1 MPDQTVLVAIDIG
14 TTKVCV
20 LIGEA
25 GRAGGVDVIGI
36 GQAPS
41 DGLRKGVVVDIA
53 RTVQSVAA
61 AVDAAERLSGLKV
74 RSAFVGISG
83 SHIGSQ
89 NSRGMVAVSSR
100 QHEIQRD
107 DTLRAIENAR
117 AVSIPNTREILH
129 VIPRGYVV
137 DNNAGV
143 RDPIGMSA
151 VRLEVETHIV
161 TASTTSVQNLSKCVQ
176 RAGIEI
182 DELVL
187 APLAT
192 AEALLSDEDR
202 ELGVVLCDIG
212 GDTTDVAIFPDGSIS
227 HCATIPMG
235 ARSVTSDLGL
245 VLRVTPDVAESLKVK
260 QGTAVPL
267 EVDPDEVIQITSIG
281 EEGPRPITRR
291 HMAQIIEARTAEL
304 FDHVAREIEAAGATN
319 RLQAGVVLTGGGAL
333 LTGIARAA
341 RDQLGMAARVMS
353 PTGLGGLTHPTPR
366 PPYSASSGLLIWGA
380 KNWSADED
388 HVAAPSLDGV
398 GGRLLRLFRSLM
410 PQPSRR
416 S

>member
-1 MPDQTVLVAIDIG
+1 LAEQTVLVAIDIG

-20 LIGEA
+20 LIGEVG
-25 GRAGGVDVIGI
+25 GRSASVDVIGI

-41 DGLRKGVVVDIA
+41 DGLRKGVVVDID

-61 AVDAAERLSGLKV
+61 AVEAAERLSGLKV

-89 NSRGMVAVSSR
+89 NSKGMVAVSSR
-100 QHEIQRD
+100 QHDIQRE
-107 DTLRAIENAR
+107 DTIRAIENAR

-137 DNNAGV
+137 DSNAGV

-192 AEALLSDEDR
+192 AEALLSEEDR
-202 ELGVVLCDIG
+202 ELGVALLDIG
-212 GDTTDVAIFPDGSIS
+212 GDTTDVAIFQDGSIS

-245 VLRVTPDVAESLKVK
+245 VLRVTPEAAESLKLK
-260 QGTAVPL
+260 QGTATPL
-267 EVDPDEVIQITSIG
+267 DVDPDEVIQITSIG
-281 EEGPRPITRR
+281 EEQPRPVTRR
-291 HMAQIIEARTAEL
+291 HVAQIVEARTAEL

-319 RLQAGVVLTGGGAL
+319 RLQAGLALTGGGSL
-333 LTGIARAA
+333 LTGLGKAA
-341 RDQLGMAARVMS
+341 RDQLGMSARVLA
-353 PTGLGGLTHPTPR
+353 PHGLGGLTDSISSPR
-366 PPYSASSGLLIWGA
+366 YSAASGLLLWGA
-380 KNWSADED
+380 KNWTADDER
-388 HVAAPSLDGV
+388 APSRAGEV
-398 GGRLLRLFRSLM
+398 GSRIARILRGLM
-410 PQPSRR
+410 P
-416 S
+416 

>member
-1 MPDQTVLVAIDIG
+1 MAEQTVLVAIDIG

-20 LIGEA
+20 LIGEVGA
-25 GRAGGVDVIGI
+25 RTGSVDVIGI

-41 DGLRKGVVVDIA
+41 DGLRKGVVVDID

-89 NSRGMVAVSSR
+89 NSKGMVAVSSR

-212 GDTTDVAIFPDGSIS
+212 GDTTDVAVFQDGSIS

-245 VLRVTPDVAESLKVK
+245 VLRVTPETAESLKVK
-260 QGTAVPL
+260 QGTALPL
-267 EVDPDEVIQITSIG
+267 KVDPDEVIQITSIG
-281 EEGPRPITRR
+281 EDQPRPITRR
-291 HMAQIIEARTAEL
+291 HVAQIIEARTAEL

-319 RLQAGVVLTGGGAL
+319 RLQAGLALTGGGSL
-333 LTGIARAA
+333 LTGISQAA
-341 RDQLGMAARVMS
+341 RDQLGMSARVLA
-353 PTGLGGLTHPTPR
+353 PDGLGGLTDSIST
-366 PPYSASSGLLIWGA
+366 PPYAASSGLLIWGA
-380 KNWSADED
+380 KNWTVEGEREGGGR
-388 HVAAPSLDGV
+388 SLDNV
-398 GGRLLRLFRSLM
+398 GGRIAKIFRGLM
-410 PQPSRR
+410 P
-416 S
+416 

>member
-1 MPDQTVLVAIDIG
+1 MADQTVLVAIDIG

-20 LIGEA
+20 LIGEVG
-25 GRAGGVDVIGI
+25 GRTGGVDVIGI

-41 DGLRKGVVVDIA
+41 DGLRKGVVIDID
-53 RTVQSVAA
+53 RTVQSVAT

-89 NSRGMVAVSSR
+89 NSRGMVAVSGR
-100 QHEIQRD
+100 QHDVTRE
-107 DTLRAIENAR
+107 DTVRAIEAAR

-129 VIPRGYVV
+129 VLPRGYVV
-137 DNNAGV
+137 DGQAGV

-161 TASTTSVQNLSKCVQ
+161 TASTTSVQNLTKCVQ

-192 AEALLSDEDR
+192 ADAVLSEEDR
-202 ELGVVLCDIG
+202 ELGAALCDIG
-212 GDTTDVAIFPDGSIS
+212 GDTTDVAIFQDGSIS
-227 HCATIPMG
+227 HCATIPIG

-245 VLRVTPDVAESLKVK
+245 VLRVTPDVAEALKAK
-260 QGTAVPL
+260 QGTALPL

-281 EEGPRPITRR
+281 EDAPRPVTRR
-291 HMAQIIEARTAEL
+291 HVAQIIEARTAEL
-304 FDHVAREIEAAGATN
+304 FDHVAREVEAAGATN
-319 RLQAGVVLTGGGAL
+319 RLQAGLVLTGGGAL

-341 RDQLGMAARVMS
+341 RDQLGMSARVVA
-353 PTGLGGLTHPTPR
+353 PTGVGGLTDSIAS
-366 PPYSASSGLLIWGA
+366 PPYAAASGLLIWGA
-380 KNWSADED
+380 RNWSADDER
-388 HVAAPSLDGV
+388 ASARSLDGI
-398 GGRLLRLFRSLM
+398 GGRLSRLFRSLM
-410 PQPSRR
+410 P
-416 S
+416 

>member
-1 MPDQTVLVAIDIG
+1 MADQTVLVAIDIG

-20 LIGEA
+20 LIGEV
-25 GRAGGVDVIGI
+25 GVRTGGVDVIGI

-41 DGLRKGVVVDIA
+41 DGLRKGVVVDID

-61 AVDAAERLSGLKV
+61 AVDAAERLCGLKV

-100 QHEIQRD
+100 QHDVQRE
-107 DTLRAIENAR
+107 DTIRAIEAAR

-137 DNNAGV
+137 DGQEGV

-161 TASTTSVQNLSKCVQ
+161 TASSTSVLNLSKCVQ

-192 AEALLSDEDR
+192 SEALLSEEDR
-202 ELGVVLCDIG
+202 ELGVALVDIG
-212 GDTTDVAIFPDGSIS
+212 GDTTDVAIFQDGSIS

-235 ARSVTSDLGL
+235 ARSITSDLGL
-245 VLRVTPDVAESLKVK
+245 VLRVTPEVAEMLKTK
-260 QGTAVPL
+260 QGTALPL
-267 EVDPDEVIQITSIG
+267 DVDPDEVMQITSIG
-281 EEGPRPITRR
+281 EDQPRPITRR
-291 HMAQIIEARTAEL
+291 HIAQIIEARIAEL

-319 RLQAGVVLTGGGAL
+319 RLQAGLALTGGGAQL
-333 LTGIARAA
+333 IGVARAA
-341 RDQLGMAARVMS
+341 RDQLGMSARVLA
-353 PTGLGGLTHPTPR
+353 PAGLGGLTDSVST
-366 PPYSASSGLLIWGA
+366 PPYSAASGLLLWGA
-380 KNWSADED
+380 KHWTGEDER
-388 HVAAPSLDGV
+388 AGSRALDGM
-398 GGRLLRLFRSLM
+398 GGRIAKIFRGLM
-410 PQPSRR
+410 P
-416 S
+416 

>member
-1 MPDQTVLVAIDIG
+1 LADQTVLVAIDIG

-20 LIGEA
+20 LIGEVG
-25 GRAGGVDVIGI
+25 GRTGGVDVIGI

-41 DGLRKGVVVDIA
+41 DGLRKGVVIDID
-53 RTVQSVAA
+53 RTVQSVAT

-89 NSRGMVAVSSR
+89 NSRGMIAVSGR
-100 QHEIQRD
+100 QHDVTRE
-107 DTLRAIENAR
+107 DTVRAIEAAR

-129 VIPRGYVV
+129 VLPRGYVV
-137 DNNAGV
+137 DGQAGV

-161 TASTTSVQNLSKCVQ
+161 TASTTSVQNLTKCVQ

-192 AEALLSDEDR
+192 ADAVMTDEDR
-202 ELGVVLCDIG
+202 ELGAVLCDIG
-212 GDTTDVAIFPDGSIS
+212 GDTTDVAVFQDGSIS
-227 HCATIPMG
+227 HCATIPIG

-245 VLRVTPDVAESLKVK
+245 VLRVTPDVAEQLKAK
-260 QGTAVPL
+260 QGTALPL

-281 EEGPRPITRR
+281 EDAPRPVTRR
-291 HMAQIIEARTAEL
+291 HVAQIIEARTAEL
-304 FDHVAREIEAAGATN
+304 FDHVAKEIEAAGATN
-319 RLQAGVVLTGGGAL
+319 RLQAGLVLTGGGAM

-341 RDQLGMAARVMS
+341 RDQLGMSARVV
-353 PTGLGGLTHPTPR
+353 PPGGIGGLTDSISS
-366 PPYSASSGLLIWGA
+366 PPYAAASGLLIWGA
-380 KNWSADED
+380 RNWSADDER
-388 HVAAPSLDGV
+388 ASARSLDGI
-398 GGRLLRLFRSLM
+398 GGRLGKLFRSLM
-410 PQPSRR
+410 P
-416 S
+416 

>member
-1 MPDQTVLVAIDIG
+1 VAEQTVLVAIDIG

-20 LIGEA
+20 LIGEVGA
-25 GRAGGVDVIGI
+25 RTGSVDVIGI

-41 DGLRKGVVVDIA
+41 DGLRKGVVVDID

-61 AVDAAERLSGLKV
+61 AVDAAERLCGLKV

-100 QHEIQRD
+100 QHDIQRE
-107 DTLRAIENAR
+107 DTIRAIENAR

-137 DNNAGV
+137 DGQAGV

-161 TASTTSVQNLSKCVQ
+161 TASSTSVQNLSKCVQ

-192 AEALLSDEDR
+192 SEVLLTEEDR
-202 ELGVVLCDIG
+202 ELGVVLLDIG
-212 GDTTDVAIFPDGSIS
+212 GDTTDVAVFQDGSIS

-245 VLRVTPDVAESLKVK
+245 VLRVTPEAAESLKIK
-260 QGTAVPL
+260 QGTALPL
-267 EVDPDEVIQITSIG
+267 DVDPDEVIQITSIG
-281 EEGPRPITRR
+281 EDGPRPITRR
-291 HMAQIIEARTAEL
+291 HVAQIIEARTAEL

-319 RLQAGVVLTGGGAL
+319 RLQAGLALTGGGSQ
-333 LTGIARAA
+333 LTGIAKAA
-341 RDQLGMAARVMS
+341 RDQLGMSARVLA
-353 PTGLGGLTHPTPR
+353 PAGLGGLTDSIST
-366 PPYSASSGLLIWGA
+366 PPYSASSGLLLWGA
-380 KNWSADED
+380 NHWTGEDER
-388 HVAAPSLDGV
+388 AGGRALDGMS
-398 GGRLLRLFRSLM
+398 GRIVKIFKGLM
-410 PQPSRR
+410 P
-416 S
+416 

>member
-1 MPDQTVLVAIDIG
+1 VADQTVLVAIDIG

-20 LIGEA
+20 LIGEVGA
-25 GRAGGVDVIGI
+25 RTGGVDVIGI

-41 DGLRKGVVVDIA
+41 DGLRKGVVVDID

-61 AVDAAERLSGLKV
+61 AVDAAERLCGLKV

-100 QHEIQRD
+100 QHDIQRE
-107 DTLRAIENAR
+107 DTIRAIENAR

-137 DNNAGV
+137 DGQAGV

-161 TASTTSVQNLSKCVQ
+161 TASSTSVQNLSKCVQ

-192 AEALLSDEDR
+192 SEVLLTEEDR
-202 ELGVVLCDIG
+202 ELGVVLLDIG
-212 GDTTDVAIFPDGSIS
+212 GDTTDVAVFQDGSIS

-245 VLRVTPDVAESLKVK
+245 VLRVTPEAAESLKIK
-260 QGTAVPL
+260 QGTALPL
-267 EVDPDEVIQITSIG
+267 DVDPDEVIQIMSIG
-281 EEGPRPITRR
+281 EDGPRPITRR
-291 HMAQIIEARTAEL
+291 HVAQIIEARTAEL

-319 RLQAGVVLTGGGAL
+319 RLQAGLALTGGGSQL
-333 LTGIARAA
+333 IGIAKAA
-341 RDQLGMAARVMS
+341 RDQLGMSARVLA
-353 PTGLGGLTHPTPR
+353 PAGLGGLTDSIST
-366 PPYSASSGLLIWGA
+366 PPYSASSGLLLWGA
-380 KNWSADED
+380 NHWTGEDER
-388 HVAAPSLDGV
+388 AGGRALDGM
-398 GGRLLRLFRSLM
+398 GGRIAKIFKGLM
-410 PQPSRR
+410 P
-416 S
+416 

>member
-1 MPDQTVLVAIDIG
+1 MADQTVLVAIDIG

-20 LIGEA
+20 LIGEVGA
-25 GRAGGVDVIGI
+25 RTGGVDVIGI

-41 DGLRKGVVVDIA
+41 DGLRKGVVVDID

-100 QHEIQRD
+100 QHDVQRE
-107 DTLRAIENAR
+107 DTIRAIEAAR

-137 DNNAGV
+137 DGQEGV

-161 TASTTSVQNLSKCVQ
+161 TASSTSVQNLSKCVQ
-176 RAGIEI
+176 RAGVEI

-192 AEALLSDEDR
+192 AEAVLSDEDR
-202 ELGVVLCDIG
+202 ELGVAMVDIG
-212 GDTTDVAIFPDGSIS
+212 GETTDVAIFQDGSIS

-245 VLRVTPDVAESLKVK
+245 VLRITPDVAEGLKIK
-260 QGTAVPL
+260 QGTALPL
-267 EVDPDEVIQITSIG
+267 DVDPDEVIQITSIG
-281 EEGPRPITRR
+281 EEAPRPVTRR
-291 HMAQIIEARTAEL
+291 HVAQIIEARTSEL

-319 RLQAGVVLTGGGAL
+319 RLQAGLALTGGGAL

-341 RDQLGMAARVMS
+341 RDQLGMSARPLAPS
-353 PTGLGGLTHPTPR
+353 GLGGLTDSISS
-366 PPYSASSGLLIWGA
+366 PPYAASCGLLLWGA
-380 KNWSADED
+380 KNWSAEGEHEGGRAGD
-388 HVAAPSLDGV
+388 V
-398 GGRLLRLFRSLM
+398 GGRIAKLLRGLM
-410 PQPSRR
+410 P
-416 S
+416 

>member
-1 MPDQTVLVAIDIG
+1 TVLVAIDIG

-20 LIGEA
+20 LIGEVG
-25 GRAGGVDVIGI
+25 GRGGGVDVIGI

-41 DGLRKGVVVDIA
+41 DGLRKGVVVDID

-89 NSRGMVAVSSR
+89 NSKGMVAVSSR

-202 ELGVVLCDIG
+202 E
-212 GDTTDVAIFPDGSIS
+212 
-227 HCATIPMG
+227 
-235 ARSVTSDLGL
+235 
-245 VLRVTPDVAESLKVK
+245 
-260 QGTAVPL
+260 
-267 EVDPDEVIQITSIG
+267 
-281 EEGPRPITRR
+281 
-291 HMAQIIEARTAEL
+291 
-304 FDHVAREIEAAGATN
+304 IEAAGATN
-319 RLQAGVVLTGGGAL
+319 RLQAGLALTGGGSL
-333 LTGIARAA
+333 LTGISQAA
-341 RDQLGMAARVMS
+341 RDQLGMSARVLA
-353 PTGLGGLTHPTPR
+353 PDGLGGLTDSIST
-366 PPYSASSGLLIWGA
+366 PPYAASSGLLIWGA
-380 KNWSADED
+380 KNWTVE
-388 HVAAPSLDGV
+388 GERE
-398 GGRLLRLFRSLM
+398 GG
-410 PQPSRR
+410 
-416 S
+416 